1 MMKLGIANYYSV
13 LKKNIAEESALTEE
27 VFWNMVGRI
36 AHGMEHLEANTL
48 NPFLIE
54 VKRFSQVALF

>member
-27 VFWNMVGRI
+27 VFWNMVWKDSSW
-36 AHGMEHLEANTL
+36 HGA
-48 NPFLIE
+48 PGG
-54 VKRFSQVALF
+54 